1 MFCMSKKR
9 FQAYRQLESMD
20 CGPTCL
26 RMILKYYG
34 KDFSLDYLKEQV
46 PFSRSGVSLAG
57 LIDAAEAL
65 HFETMAVRMPAA
77 EFLAK
82 APGPCI
88 LHWGKSHYVVLP
100 PQSRPLAGGKVL
112 IADPET
118 GKRRVSMAEFSAKW
132 EKEDGKGVA
141 LLLHPLPEF
150 ALLEPQSAAGGF
162 RFLMHYLKP
171 FRRSL
176 LKVLLTLGVTSG
188 ITLVFP
194 FLTQALVDKG
204 IALKQ
209 KNIVVLILFAQLAL
223 FLGNIL
229 MELVRSWVM
238 LHMNTRITIRI
249 VSDFL
254 LKLIRLPV
262 RFFDARRVGDI
273 QQRIL
278 DHQRVELLLSG
289 PTLGTLFSFVSFLV
303 FSVVLGTYSWL
314 ILVLFVLMSGF
325 SVGWIFLFFRRRKVV
340 DTEQFSLN
348 AKNQNTLN
356 ELVSGMPEIKLNRAE
371 GLQQWRWQAVQ
382 EHLYKKNIESLK
394 LTQFQQV
401 GSGFFAQLK
410 NILITF
416 VSALFVING
425 EMTLGMML
433 AVSFIIGQMNAPLDQ
448 LLSLLQTGQDAKL
461 SLERLAEIHLK
472 EEEIPVKAAQS
483 PPPSDPLPPGDIVFE
498 RVCFKYERNWVLK
511 DVDLRIP
518 RGKITALVGPSG
530 GGKTTLLKL
539 LLRFYTP
546 QSGTIRLGDSLLE
559 AVPLD
564 GWRNHT
570 GVVMQDGFLFSD
582 SLAGN
587 ITMEERVADPEKLK
601 LAIRLA
607 NLENLVESL
616 PQKDETLVGNNGIGL
631 SSGQKQRV
639 LIARAIYRDP
649 EMLFFDEATSAL
661 DARNE
666 REIMAQ
672 LREFYRGKTVVIIA
686 HRLSTVRQADQIVVL
701 DAQRVVESGSH
712 DSLLRQR
719 GKYFSL
725 VKDQLEMES

>member
-1 MFCMSKKR
+1 MAKKR
-9 FQAYRQLESMD
+9 FRAYRQLESMD

-26 RMILKYYG
+26 RMIVRYYG
-34 KDFSLDYLKEQV
+34 KDFSLDYLKEHIA
-46 PFSRSGVSLAG
+46 FSRTGVSLSG
-57 LIDAAEAL
+57 LIEAAETL
-65 HFETMAVRMPAA
+65 HIETMAVSLPA
-77 EFLAK
+77 EELLRK

-88 LHWGKSHYVVLP
+88 LHWGKDHFVVLP
-100 PQSRPLAGGKVL
+100 PQNWKGPGQRIL

-118 GKRRVSMAEFSAKW
+118 GKRQVTLEAFKAKW
-132 EKEDGKGVA
+132 EKEDGKGIA
-141 LLLHPLPEF
+141 LLLHPLAAF
-150 ALLEPQSAAGGF
+150 DALEVQSGPGGF
-162 RFLMHYLKP
+162 RFLARYLKP
-171 FRRSL
+171 FKSSL
-176 LKVLLTLGVTSG
+176 IKVLLTLVLTSG

-238 LHMNTRITIRI
+238 LHMNTRVTIRI
-249 VSDFL
+249 ISDFL

-289 PTLGTLFSFVSFLV
+289 PTLATLFSFVSFLV
-303 FSVVLGTYSWL
+303 FSVVLGMYSWL
-314 ILVLFVLMSGF
+314 ILALFILMSAF
-325 SVGWIFLFFRRRKVV
+325 SVGWIFLFFNRRKVV
-340 DTEQFSLN
+340 DIEQFSLN

-356 ELVSGMPEIKLNRAE
+356 ELVVGMPEIKLNRAE
-371 GLQQWRWQAVQ
+371 GLQQGRWQGIQ
-382 EHLYKKNIESLK
+382 EDLYKKNMESLK
-394 LTQFQQV
+394 LTQYQQV

-416 VSALFVING
+416 VSAIFVING
-425 EMTLGMML
+425 DMTLGMML

-448 LLSLLQTGQDAKL
+448 LLGLLQTGQDAKL
-461 SLERLAEIHLK
+461 SLERLAEVHQK
-472 EEEIPVKAAQS
+472 EEEIQLKDSKAGLGAEA
-483 PPPSDPLPPGDIVFE
+483 LPPGDLVFE
-498 RVCFKYERNWVLK
+498 QVSFKYDRSPVLEGL
-511 DVDLRIP
+511 DLRIP
-518 RGKITALVGPSG
+518 RGQITALVGPSG
-530 GGKTTLLKL
+530 GGKSTLLKL

-546 QSGTIRLGDSLLE
+546 MSGSIRLGD
-559 AVPLD
+559 VPLD
-564 GWRNHT
+564 TVPLDQWRAHT
-570 GVVMQDGFLFSD
+570 GVVMQEGFLFSD
-582 SLAGN
+582 SLQGN
-587 ITMEERVADPEKLK
+587 ITMEQQVSDPEKLQ

-607 NLENLVESL
+607 NLDTLVASL
-616 PQKDETLVGNNGIGL
+616 PQKLDTQVGNNGIGL
-631 SSGQKQRV
+631 STGQKQRV

-649 EMLFFDEATSAL
+649 EFLFFDEATSAL

-672 LREFYRGKTVVIIA
+672 LRAFYKGKTVVIIA

-701 DAQRVVESGSH
+701 DEHRVVESGNH
-712 DSLLRQR
+712 ESLLRQK
-719 GKYFSL
+719 GYYYGL
-725 VKDQLEMES
+725 VKNQLS